1 MEDDLKINQSINSML
16 RFTFCQPYVVELQSD
31 VILDMEDNR
40 SNFTWFFEFI
50 IWSVLMDFYFTSDV
64 LILSGS
70 IGGSLGGIMLT
81 YTFVKLFLYI
91 RKKTKY

>member
-40 SNFTWFFEFI
+40 SNFT
-50 IWSVLMDFYFTSDV
+50 
-64 LILSGS
+64 
-70 IGGSLGGIMLT
+70 
-81 YTFVKLFLYI
+81 
-91 RKKTKY
+91 